1 MVLACFD
8 PWWPNF
14 KIGLRSRRGGYLVG
28 RTWMAD
34 YRVYLVGRDGRT
46 ISQTPSICADDAEA
60 IKQAQHFVGGDA
72 IELWNGDRLVKRL
85 EAKTK

>member
-1 MVLACFD
+1 
-8 PWWPNF
+8 
-14 KIGLRSRRGGYLVG
+14 
-28 RTWMAD
+28 MAD

-46 ISQTPSICADDAEA
+46 ISQTASICADDAEA
-60 IKQAQHFVGGDA
+60 IKQAQHFIGGDA